1 MFRSTIAI
9 ALIAAAGAAS
19 AAGTPSVP
27 PAKQELVQRVL
38 QLWQVDSIGQNMLS
52 EPVTEAVGQAR
63 AMLQGRAPVDK
74 RDAAMR
80 DIAAD
85 AKKFIED
92 TTPVVRSSAQKL
104 IPTTVA
110 PLLAEKF
117 TEEEL
122 RQIIAILES
131 PVKKKFESLVPD
143 MQKALGEKL
152 AADTRPA
159 IDPKLEDL
167 RQRIGLR
174 LRTAIMP

>member
-1 MFRSTIAI
+1 MFKSTIAI
-9 ALIAAAGAAS
+9 ALIAAAGAAN
-19 AAGTPSVP
+19 AAGTHAVS

-38 QLWQVDSIGQNMLS
+38 QLWQVEAISQNMLS

-63 AMLQGRAPVDK
+63 AMLQGRATVEK
-74 RDAAMR
+74 RDVAMR
-80 DIAAD
+80 EIAAD
-85 AKKFIED
+85 AKKFMDD
-92 TTPVVRSSAQKL
+92 TAPVVRSSAQKL

-131 PVKKKFESLVPD
+131 PVKKKFEALVPD

-152 AADTRPA
+152 AADTRPT

-167 RQRIGLR
+167 RQRIGMR
-174 LRTAIMP
+174 LRTAVMP

>member
-1 MFRSTIAI
+1 MIRSTLAI
-9 ALIAAAGAAS
+9 ALIAVAGVANAAGS
-19 AAGTPSVP
+19 TTT

-38 QLWQVDSIGQNMLS
+38 QLWQLDSIGQNMLS

-63 AMLQGRAPVDK
+63 AMLQGRAPVEK
-74 RDAAMR
+74 RDVAMR
-80 DIAAD
+80 EIAAD

-92 TTPVVRSSAQKL
+92 TSPMVRTSAQKL

-110 PLLAEKF
+110 PMLAEKF
-117 TEEEL
+117 TEDEL

-131 PVKKKFESLVPD
+131 PVKKKFESMVPD

-159 IDPKLEDL
+159 IDPRLEDL
-167 RQRIGLR
+167 RQRIGMR

>member
-1 MFRSTIAI
+1 MIKSTLAI
-9 ALIAAAGAAS
+9 ALIAIAGAAN
-19 AAGTPSVP
+19 AAGSAVT

-38 QLWQVDSIGQNMLS
+38 QLWQLDSIGQSMLS
-52 EPVTEAVGQAR
+52 EPVAEAVGQAR
-63 AMLQGRAPVDK
+63 AMLQGRATIEK

-80 DIAAD
+80 EIAAD
-85 AKKFIED
+85 AKKFIDD
-92 TTPVVRSSAQKL
+92 TSPMVRTSAQKL

-110 PLLAEKF
+110 PMLAEKF
-117 TEEEL
+117 TEDEL

-131 PVKKKFESLVPD
+131 PVKKKFEMLVPD

-152 AADTRPA
+152 AADTRSA

-167 RQRIGLR
+167 RQRIGMR